1 MAKSD
6 FNVLGNQRGKV
17 GNVVGFMRK
26 GKQCYRGYTSQ
37 VTQSKSADLLM
48 AKMRFATLGKLA
60 IQFRGAVK
68 RGYQKLLASST
79 MSACNLFVKKNY
91 TTVSAADISTPPTVD
106 YGALVIAEGTLP
118 PVSFGA
124 ISVEEEAT
132 VEVSFGTE
140 SSTYPGATEND
151 QVYIFVFQPDTQMG
165 IMSLPASRSAGAIQV
180 EVPALWSGMKVHV
193 YGFAVNPTEHW
204 DENLLSTIVKG
215 EASNSTYIGQATIA

>member
-91 TTVSAADISTPPTVD
+91 DAVTVASVSSDPTVD
-106 YGALVIAEGTLP
+106 YGAIVLSEGNLP
-118 PVSFGA
+118 FVDWKTPDFT
-124 ISVEEEAT
+124 EES
-132 VEVSFGTE
+132 EVSCAFGGNSE
-140 SSTYPGATEND
+140 MPGADAND
-151 QVYIFVFQPDTQMG
+151 QVYMVVYQPDTNVAVV
-165 IMSLPASRSAGAIQV
+165 SLPSSRSAGSISV

-193 YGFAVNPTEHW
+193 YGFCVNPADRY

-215 EASNSTYIGQATIA
+215 EASPSSYVGQGTIA

>member
-1 MAKSD
+1 MAKAN

-17 GNVVGFMRK
+17 GNVVGYMRK
-26 GKQCYRGYTSQ
+26 GKQCYRGYTDH
-37 VTQSKSADLLM
+37 VTESKSEDLML
-48 AKMRFATLGKLA
+48 AKIRFAALGKLA

-91 TTVSAADISTPPTVD
+91 DAVTAADINTPPAVD

-118 PVSFGA
+118 PVIFGA
-124 ISVEEEAT
+124 IDVSEEAT
-132 VEVSFGTE
+132 VEVPFGVE
-140 SSTYPGATEND
+140 SATYPGATEND

-165 IMSLPASRSAGAIQV
+165 IMSLPASRSAGAIVV